1 IYITNE
7 VTIMKKKYDFLI
19 YSAIWLVIII
29 LFIFS
34 LYHSIEHIK
43 IISHTGTIRSETQK
57 VVKQELNN
65 ERNDDLIKRLD
76 NILIK
81 LRTGNGENGFQRC
94 DNKEFQQK
102 LNQMD
107 SMWESMKKEIIK
119 VRNGASGDKLYK
131 LSEEYSVLSNQIVFI
146 SEKHSNAK
154 LYSFATAL
162 FIYLIFSTI
171 SLLIWEYY
179 NKKRFKRIFYTDN
192 LTKIK
197 NQVAFEN
204 RAIEILH
211 NASNKEYVLL
221 NIDIDNFKY
230 INDTHGYEYGDKVLI
245 IVAAALSK
253 TFNIKETCARIG
265 SDNFVILAKYRDSLL
280 EDIREMLTNAIIS
293 ELDMNVTQTISY
305 CIGAYLVE
313 IDNLGYKSIN
323 SIMDKANIAHKVSKT
338 RGISSTVWYNENLL
352 KQLQMENSIYN
363 YMYKAIENEEFH
375 MYLQPKFQIS
385 SLNVV
390 SAEALV
396 RWFSP
401 ELGFLSPDEFIPLF
415 EKSGF
420 IIELDFYMLKKA
432 CSFVRKTFMKK
443 NQYTYP
449 IAVNFSRVTIYQ
461 NSFYQRFLDTVKEY
475 EIPFK
480 YIEIEVTESA
490 FNEISQPVISILEE
504 LKKLGFLISMDDF
517 GSGYSSLSLLC
528 SLSINGLKLDKSLL
542 KETFNREKVYSI
554 IQCIIEMSHR
564 IGMSVVCEGIETKK
578 DLEFLN
584 TVKCDVG
591 QGFYFSKPIEE
602 KEFFNKYV
610 TKK

>member
-1 IYITNE
+1 
-7 VTIMKKKYDFLI
+7 M

-245 IVAAALSK
+245 IVAAVLSK

-352 KQLQMENSIYN
+352 KQLQIENSIYN

>member
-1 IYITNE
+1 FRNSVTNWYIKRFNCSVDSNWIYYSPSVMYSIS
-7 VTIMKKKYDFLI
+7 KLI
-19 YSAIWLVIII
+19 EMLS
-29 LFIFS
+29 
-34 LYHSIEHIK
+34 
-43 IISHTGTIRSETQK
+43 
-57 VVKQELNN
+57 N

>member
-1 IYITNE
+1 
-7 VTIMKKKYDFLI
+7 MKKKYDFLI

-602 KEFFNKYV
+602 KEFF
-610 TKK
+610 

>member
-1 IYITNE
+1 
-7 VTIMKKKYDFLI
+7 MKKKYDFLI
-19 YSAIWLVIII
+19 YAAIWLVVII

-43 IISHTGTIRSETQK
+43 IIIHTGTIRSETQK

-65 ERNDDLIKRLD
+65 ERKDDLIKRLD
-76 NILIK
+76 SILIK
-81 LRTGNGENGFQRC
+81 LRTGDGENGLQRC

-131 LSEEYSVLSNQIVFI
+131 MSEEYYVLSNQIVLI

-171 SLLIWEYY
+171 SILIWEYY
-179 NKKRFKRIFYTDN
+179 NKKRFNRIFYTDN

-204 RAIEILH
+204 SAIEILH

-245 IVAAALSK
+245 IVATALSK
-253 TFNIKETCARIG
+253 TFHIKEICARIG
-265 SDNFVILAKYRDSLL
+265 SDNFVILAKYKDSLL

-432 CSFVRKTFMKK
+432 CSFVKKTFMKK

-564 IGMSVVCEGIETKK
+564 IGMSVVCEGIETKR

>member
-1 IYITNE
+1 
-7 VTIMKKKYDFLI
+7 MKKKYDFLI

-131 LSEEYSVLSNQIVFI
+131 LSEEYSVLSKQIVFI

-245 IVAAALSK
+245 IVAAVLSK

-352 KQLQMENSIYN
+352 KQLQIENSIYN

>member
-1 IYITNE
+1 
-7 VTIMKKKYDFLI
+7 MKKKYDFLI
-19 YSAIWLVIII
+19 YAAIWLVVII

-43 IISHTGTIRSETQK
+43 IIIHTGTIRSETQK

-65 ERNDDLIKRLD
+65 ERKDDLIKRLD
-76 NILIK
+76 SILIK
-81 LRTGNGENGFQRC
+81 LRTGDGENGLQRC

-131 LSEEYSVLSNQIVFI
+131 MSEEYSVLSNQIVLI

-171 SLLIWEYY
+171 SILIWEYY
-179 NKKRFKRIFYTDN
+179 NKKRFNRIFYTDN

-204 RAIEILH
+204 SAIEILH

-245 IVAAALSK
+245 IVATALSK
-253 TFNIKETCARIG
+253 TFHIKEICARIG
-265 SDNFVILAKYRDSLL
+265 SDNFVILAKYKDSLL

-432 CSFVRKTFMKK
+432 CSFVKKTFMKK

-564 IGMSVVCEGIETKK
+564 IGMSVVCEGIETKR

>member
-1 IYITNE
+1 
-7 VTIMKKKYDFLI
+7 
-19 YSAIWLVIII
+19 
-29 LFIFS
+29 
-34 LYHSIEHIK
+34 
-43 IISHTGTIRSETQK
+43 

>member
-1 IYITNE
+1 
-7 VTIMKKKYDFLI
+7 MKKKYDFLI

-204 RAIEILH
+204 RVIEILH

>member
-1 IYITNE
+1 
-7 VTIMKKKYDFLI
+7 MKKKYDFLI

-43 IISHTGTIRSETQK
+43 IISHTGNIRSETQK

-432 CSFVRKTFMKK
+432 CSFVKKTFMKK

>member
-1 IYITNE
+1 
-7 VTIMKKKYDFLI
+7 MKKKYDFLI

-43 IISHTGTIRSETQK
+43 IISHTGTIRRETQK

-162 FIYLIFSTI
+162 FIYLIFSTT

-323 SIMDKANIAHKVSKT
+323 SMMDKANIAHKVSKT

-432 CSFVRKTFMKK
+432 CSFVKKTFMKK